1 MNNWFFYDPIG
12 IYLEFKDITDFP
24 ENAIGFV
31 YKITN
36 TETGKFY
43 IGKKALYHTNNK
55 ILTKKEIA
63 EWDKPGRVP
72 KKRKQTKESD
82 WKTYHGS
89 NKIIQ
94 EEIKQVGANMF
105 TREIIRIC
113 FSKKQLS
120 YYEVN
125 LQMKYDV
132 LAVDSYNDNIAG
144 KFYRKDLE

>member
-12 IYLEFKDITDFP
+12 LHLEFKDITDFP
-24 ENAIGFV
+24 EGVIGFV

-36 TETGKFY
+36 IQTGKFY
-43 IGKKALYHTNNK
+43 IGKKALYHSNNK

-72 KKRKQTKESD
+72 KKRKTIKESD

-89 NKIIQ
+89 NKVIQ
-94 EEIKQVGANMF
+94 QEIKEQGASMF
-105 TREIIRIC
+105 SREILQLC
-113 FSKKQLS
+113 KTKKQLS
-120 YYEVN
+120 YYEVKF
-125 LQMKYDV
+125 QMYLNV

-144 KFYRKDLE
+144 KFYRKDLQ